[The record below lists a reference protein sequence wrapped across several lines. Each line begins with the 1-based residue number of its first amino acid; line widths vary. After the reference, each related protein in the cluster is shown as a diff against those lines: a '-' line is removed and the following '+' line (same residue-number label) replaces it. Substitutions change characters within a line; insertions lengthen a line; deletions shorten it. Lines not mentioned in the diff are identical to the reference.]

1 MLHYRFKINE
11 FYVYEDIEVFF
22 VETNLKGNKWVICCS
37 YNPNR
42 TFVSNHLDHIA
53 KGINTYSKKYENI
66 LLMGNFNVGFTEAN
80 MVAFC
85 NEYKLETQNK
95 EPSSFKKYMSPSC
108 IDLFLTNCR
117 KSFESTLTI
126 ETGLSDFHK
135 LMVTALKVK
144 HEKIHLKIIQYRDYE
159 SCDSTWFFETKND
172 FFVTKNVNKAIMLR
186 TKLRNQFSKKR
197 TLEARTKYNKTRNIS
212 VRLVK
217 KAKRN
222 YYENLDL
229 DL

>member
-1 MLHYRFKINE
+1 M
-11 FYVYEDIEVFF
+11 
-22 VETNLKGNKWVICCS
+22 ICCS

-42 TFVSNHLDHIA
+42 TFASNHLDHIA

-66 LLMGNFNVGFTEAN
+66 LLMGDFNVGFTEAN

-135 LMVTALKVK
+135 IIVTVLKVK
-144 HEKIHLKIIQYRDYE
+144 HGKILPKIMQYRD
-159 SCDSTWFFETKND
+159 CKNFDSKRFFENLQVSLSHLDMNSLD
-172 FFVTKNVNKAIMLR
+172 FEWSI
-186 TKLRNQFSKKR
+186 
-197 TLEARTKYNKTRNIS
+197 
-212 VRLVK
+212 
-217 KAKRN
+217 
-222 YYENLDL
+222 
-229 DL
+229 

>member
-1 MLHYRFKINE
+1 M
-11 FYVYEDIEVFF
+11 
-22 VETNLKGNKWVICCS
+22 ICCS

-66 LLMGNFNVGFTEAN
+66 LLMGDFNVGFTEAN

-108 IDLFLTNCR
+108 IDLFPTNCR

-159 SCDSTWFFETKND
+159 SCDSTRFFETKND

-197 TLEARTKYNKTRNIS
+197 TLEARTKYNKKRNIS